1 MVAIYI
7 IALVAAN
14 LLVAHFGPWFSP
26 INAFFLIALDLSLR
40 DKLHERWAGN
50 LWPKMGAL
58 IVSAAVISYLL
69 NPASGQIALASVV
82 AFGCAMFV
90 DAFVYQKL
98 IKKGWMV
105 KANGSNA
112 AGAITD
118 SLVFPTI
125 AFGGFLPHIVAMQFA
140 AKVLGG
146 FVYSWIFKK

>member
-1 MVAIYI
+1 MVIAYLS
-7 IALVAAN
+7 ALVAAN

-26 INAFFLIALDLSLR
+26 INAFFLIALDLVIR
-40 DKLHERWAGN
+40 DKLHEKWAVN

-58 IVSAAVISYLL
+58 IVSAGAISYLL

-105 KANGSNA
+105 KSNGSNA

-125 AFGGFLPHIVAMQFA
+125 AFGGLLPHIVVMQFA
-140 AKVLGG
+140 AKFIGG
-146 FVYSWIFKK
+146 ITWSLILKK